1 LEDEQGMIQR
11 SDIEAKA
18 RQIESA
24 INDTKAAAQSTA
36 VLAGVAMVVVV
47 ILAFLFGRKKG
58 KAGKAIVEVY
68 RVK

>member
-1 LEDEQGMIQR
+1 MIER

-24 INDTKAAAQSTA
+24 INDTKAAAQNTA
-36 VLAGVAMVVVV
+36 VLAGVAVVIVV
-47 ILAFLFGRKKG
+47 ILAFLFGRRKG

-68 RVK
+68 RIK

>member
-1 LEDEQGMIQR
+1 MIER

-24 INDTKAAAQSTA
+24 INDTKDAAQNTA
-36 VLAGVAMVVVV
+36 VLAGVAVVIVV
-47 ILAFLFGRKKG
+47 ILAFLFGRNKG
-58 KAGKAIVEVY
+58 RAGKAIVEVY